1 MPGGKTG
8 VLLMSFGSAANAGEV
23 SDYLARVRGGR
34 RAPDDLVAEF
44 QRRYE
49 VVGGSP
55 LRRITADQAAALE
68 ALLNSRNSRTRA
80 GEAYRVATGMR
91 YSEPGIEDGLCR
103 LADWG
108 ATRIAAVIM
117 SPQYSPYFMGG
128 YLKAVE
134 AARPRLPASVS
145 VTVSGAWHTEP
156 LFVEAM
162 AKLVHEGRAKFARG
176 ERVRIIMTV
185 HSLPR
190 PMVEK
195 EPAYLDQLRET
206 AHLIA
211 AKAEL
216 QEGGWEQAYQSAG
229 HTPEEWLK
237 PDFKD
242 RLPDLKS
249 QGYTAVLVVPV
260 QFLADHLET
269 LYDVDTA
276 GGAEAAEA
284 GIKFARSPAPNTL
297 PVFIEALAAVAGRTL
312 EQL

>member
-23 SDYLARVRGGR
+23 KDYLARVRGGR
-34 RAPDDLVAEF
+34 PAPEDLVAEF

-68 ALLNSRNSRTRA
+68 TLLNGRA
-80 GEAYRVATGMR
+80 QGGEVYRVDTGMR
-91 YSEPGIEDGLCR
+91 YSEPDIEGGLCR

-108 ATRIAAVIM
+108 ATKIAAVIM
-117 SPQYSPYFMGG
+117 SPQYSPYFMSG
-128 YLKAVE
+128 YLRAVE
-134 AARPRLPASVS
+134 AAKPRLRASVS
-145 VTVSGAWHTEP
+145 VAVSGPWHTEP
-156 LFVEAM
+156 LFIEAM
-162 AKLVHEGRAKFARG
+162 AELVHEGRAKFAKG
-176 ERVRIIMTV
+176 ERVRTIMTV

-211 AKAEL
+211 AKAGL
-216 QEGGWEQAYQSAG
+216 KEGEWEQAYQSAG

-284 GIKFARSPAPNTL
+284 GMKFARSPAPNTL
-297 PVFIEALAAVAGRTL
+297 PLFIEALAAAARRTL
-312 EQL
+312 DQR

>member
-1 MPGGKTG
+1 MTVTKTG

-23 SDYLARVRGGR
+23 SGYLARVRGGR
-34 RAPDDLVAEF
+34 PAPDDLVTEF

-55 LRRITADQAAALE
+55 LRKITADQAAALE
-68 ALLNSRNSRTRA
+68 ALLNSRASA
-80 GEAYRVATGMR
+80 GEAYRVTSGMR
-91 YSEPGIEDGLCR
+91 YSEPGIADGLCS

-108 ATRIAAVIM
+108 ATRIAAIIM

-128 YLKAVE
+128 YQRAVD
-134 AARPRLPASVS
+134 AARPRLPAGVS
-145 VTVSGAWHTEP
+145 VALSGSWHTEP
-156 LFVEAM
+156 LFTAAM
-162 AKLVHEGRAKFARG
+162 AKLVHEGRAKFGMA
-176 ERVRIIMTV
+176 ERVKTIMTV
-185 HSLPR
+185 HSLPK

-195 EPAYLDQLRET
+195 EPEYLNQLRET
-206 AHLIA
+206 ASLVA
-211 AKAEL
+211 ARAAL
-216 QEGGWEQAYQSAG
+216 NEGEWEQAYQSAG

-276 GGAEAAEA
+276 GGTEA
-284 GIKFARSPAPNTL
+284 GEAGMKFARSPAPNTL
-297 PVFIEALAAVAGRTL
+297 PLFIEALAAVAGRTL
-312 EQL
+312 KQL